1 MSKELLVREA
11 EVEYTSSTRWVHWIR
26 FFSIIVLTVTGFYI
40 AYVFVAPEVSSEPTL
55 FLQAKMRMIHEIFG
69 FLLIAITLYK
79 TYVFLFDKS
88 KVQKLEIISAKDA
101 LSPKIWIAQI
111 KYYLFLGEHPQLK
124 GVYNPLQF
132 AAYVMLYLM
141 VALLSLT
148 GLILYVHIYHDGLGG
163 ALYPVMRWFEALM
176 GGLANVRMIHHIAM
190 WIVLIFVPVHIYM
203 VIFNSIKGKE
213 GALDAVV
220 SGLKFK
226 RKHH

>member
-1 MSKELLVREA
+1 MSKELFVREVEA
-11 EVEYTSSTRWVHWIR
+11 EYTASTRWVHWIR
-26 FFSIIVLTVTGFYI
+26 FFSIIALTVTGFYI

-55 FLQAKMRMIHEIFG
+55 FLQAKMRMVHEIFG
-69 FLLIAITLYK
+69 FILIAITIYK
-79 TYVFLFDKS
+79 TYIFFFDKS
-88 KVQKLEIISAKDA
+88 KVEKLEIVSAKDFV
-101 LSPKIWIAQI
+101 SPKAWIAQI
-111 KYYLFLGEHPQLK
+111 KYYLFLGEHPRLK

-163 ALYPVMRWFEALM
+163 ALYPIMRWFEALM
-176 GGLANVRMIHHIAM
+176 GGLANVRVIHHIAM
-190 WIVLIFVPVHIYM
+190 WVVLIFVPVHIYM

-226 RKHH
+226 RKNH